1 MKNLLLLIAVTSL
14 FLGCNNAAVN
24 NQVNSLEAESTGEPE
39 GPHTSVEWRIWAY
52 SYAAPLFIAENC
64 PVMAMDG
71 TMLRVGTNGWTA
83 MAANP
88 RGMSDPENG
97 WKDAHEAMPMVGDEI
112 ALQWGMAFMAGTF
125 PKVDGDGWA
134 WMLHGDMG
142 EDNTKAGVFNKEDS
156 TPGEWI
162 ESGPH
167 LMLMPK
173 DPATLENFSTDFMG
187 GAPYV
192 MFAGTDYAHLMIPME
207 DYYKYTK

>member
-1 MKNLLLLIAVTSL
+1 MDNYSVFTGETKMYKKFSL
-14 FLGCNNAAVN
+14 F
-24 NQVNSLEAESTGEPE
+24 SLLMISISISLSAYEPY
-39 GPHTSVEWRIWAY
+39 GSHTSDKWQIWAY
-52 SYAAPLFIAENC
+52 SSAAPSFIGDNA
-64 PVMAMDG
+64 AIIGSDG
-71 TMLRVGTNGWTA
+71 KVLREGTNGWTCQS
-83 MAANP
+83 ANP
-88 RGMSDPENG
+88 RPYPKNG
-97 WKDAHEAMPMVGDEI
+97 WKNPHEAMAVCHDDE
-112 ALQWGMAFMAGTF
+112 GMKWMMAYMQGVK
-125 PKVDGDGWA
+125 PNMERDSYM
-134 WMLHGDMG
+134 WMLNGDMG